1 MMIGMGTPISQSS
14 APLPNPMS
22 MSSVWP
28 ATAPAHAQT
37 FVGQKMFRPRNFRR
51 RKPQTTSSGTEGPRR
66 RYGIAR
72 DETRKRMDPWLS
84 EPGLAMRGAIGLKPR
99 RQLVGAPSSSVRYRF
114 LTKCRELSSKA
125 RSRDR

>member
-37 FVGQKMFRPRNFRR
+37 FVGQKMFRPRTFGVGSLKRR
-51 RKPQTTSSGTEGPRR
+51 LPEQKG
-66 RYGIAR
+66 
-72 DETRKRMDPWLS
+72 
-84 EPGLAMRGAIGLKPR
+84 RGAVTELPGMKPASGWTPGYQSQGWR
-99 RQLVGAPSSSVRYRF
+99 CAAPLV
-114 LTKCRELSSKA
+114 
-125 RSRDR
+125 